1 MAKKEEGTVANN
13 ELAVQ
18 EIQGENGKRISAS
31 ELLKQMSEAEVGQE
45 LGSDYFTLEPG
56 ESERVVFMEMTQMNK
71 MGTDNEMIDAV
82 RLLGSD
88 GKFKICADK
97 VLVST
102 CRQLSSKGRKN
113 VALQIICKG
122 KIKTPRGSYKD
133 LQINELLMK

>member
-1 MAKKEEGTVANN
+1 MSKKENNVVAKN

-18 EIQGENGKRISAS
+18 EVQNENGIMVSTE
-31 ELLKQMSEAEVGQE
+31 ELLRQMSEAEVGQE

-56 ESERVVFMEMTQMNK
+56 ETERVIFMEMTKMNK
-71 MGTDNEMIDAV
+71 MGTDNETIDAV

-102 CRQLSSKGRKN
+102 CRQLQLNDRKN

-133 LQINELLMK
+133 LQINELLVK

>member
-1 MAKKEEGTVANN
+1 MAKKEEGAVANN

-18 EIQGENGKRISAS
+18 EIQTENGKIVNTAD
-31 ELLKQMSEAEVGQE
+31 LLKQMAEAEVGQE
-45 LGSDYFTLEPG
+45 LGSDYWTLEPG
-56 ESERVVFMEMTQMNK
+56 ESERVIFTEMTQMNK

-102 CRQLSSKGRKN
+102 CRQLASKNRKN
-113 VALQIICKG
+113 VPLQVICTG
-122 KIKTPRGSYKD
+122 KIKTARGSYKE